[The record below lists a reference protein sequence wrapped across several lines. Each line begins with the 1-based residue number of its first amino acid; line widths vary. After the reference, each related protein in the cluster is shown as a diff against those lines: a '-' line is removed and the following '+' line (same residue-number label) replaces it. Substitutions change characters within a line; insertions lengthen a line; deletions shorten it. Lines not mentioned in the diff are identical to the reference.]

1 MVLLTVLICTWF
13 SYYNI
18 SATYFIKTTQAPVST
33 KRLQNQDQDQ
43 AQVKTDFNNDFF
55 KNPHYFFEYRLLVL
69 HGNIDQKLV
78 MSLHCEI
85 QVD

>member
-1 MVLLTVLICTWF
+1 MVLLLQYF
-13 SYYNI
+13 SNI
-18 SATYFIKTTQAPVST
+18 FHKDNSGPVST

-43 AQVKTDFNNDFF
+43 AQVKTDFNMDLF
-55 KNPHYFFEYRLLVL
+55 KNPQYCFEYRLLVL

-78 MSLHCEI
+78 KSLHCEI